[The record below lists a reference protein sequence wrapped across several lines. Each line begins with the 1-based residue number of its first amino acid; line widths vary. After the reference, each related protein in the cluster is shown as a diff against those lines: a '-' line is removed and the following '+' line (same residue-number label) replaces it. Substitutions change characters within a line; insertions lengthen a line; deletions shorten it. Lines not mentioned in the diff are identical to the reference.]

1 MTTQDHREAKTMTEQ
16 PYTAE
21 QMLAAIP
28 CLVARDMHMEAA
40 MLRQAAQM
48 MREREPV
55 KVTDEPAAWMRGG
68 VCYREGN
75 GRRDGEKII
84 TEHKVFPTD
93 IPLYTA
99 RRAAVPDVT
108 KRVAEHMARSVEYI
122 EKVYP
127 NARQLDAGPI
137 MRNLRRWS
145 RMLAAAIDA
154 AMAKESGNG

>member
-1 MTTQDHREAKTMTEQ
+1 MSEQ
-16 PYTAE
+16 TYTAE
-21 QMLAAIP
+21 Q
-28 CLVARDMHMEAA
+28 AREALELMDDCA
-40 MLRQAAQM
+40 RMGTGVDAFGSRKVLEAFIAQAAQM

-145 RMLAAAIDA
+145 RMLAAASEVT
-154 AMAKESGNG
+154 K